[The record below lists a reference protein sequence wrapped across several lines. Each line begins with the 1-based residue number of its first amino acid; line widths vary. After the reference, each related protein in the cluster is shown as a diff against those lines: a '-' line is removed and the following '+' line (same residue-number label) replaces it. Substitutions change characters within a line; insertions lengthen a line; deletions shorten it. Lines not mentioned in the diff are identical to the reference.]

1 MNSED
6 YGLLIERSAWN
17 TADNEI
23 LFNNFIGNGGSNHQA
38 FDYYSNDFW
47 NCTLGGNYWSDHS
60 NTDTNKDGYADASYT
75 IDGEGG
81 ARDRK
86 PFAQRLVFPNP
97 PKITTKDVTT
107 ANTGQLYS
115 VQYEA
120 LDWDSSYL
128 KWTMNTNAS
137 FLTFSGSQVL
147 SGTPNVGNSSYWVNI
162 TVSDEQH
169 TVFTNFTL
177 TVINLN
183 TAPMIT
189 TQDVPVCYEDQPY
202 SVDYEAEDTD
212 DLLWEIITE
221 ASFLS
226 MDPYTGVLSGAPTN
240 DDVGTHQVSI
250 IVSDEWS
257 MDRSDFT
264 LQVYNTNDPPEII
277 TKDVLTVNEGEYY
290 AVPYN
295 AEDIDPVGDT
305 LTWGLLT
312 NAPFLDIDPLTG
324 ILSGVPGESDAGTYR
339 INVTVSDGNG
349 GIDSHVF
356 DLEVVLV
363 NNPPV
368 STKETWRVEIQEDDS
383 DHSLNVNTM
392 FDDIDGDEL
401 EYSMSDHQY
410 ISVLIDE
417 EGTIM
422 IEPSEDW
429 IGIGTLIVTA
439 DDGEFTETSII
450 TVEVVNVNDPPF
462 DPVISTGSEEF
473 RENGTQ
479 TVSASAMDID
489 PGDTLTYEWSVEGIG
504 VVGNGETVEL
514 DLPSGTYTLT
524 LKVTDSGGEETETSR
539 EIIVLPKDVVVPRT
553 TEPSSGT
560 NIAPYL
566 IAAAAFLL
574 IAIFVLSLF
583 ALRRRSIRKENNR
596 LGIEA
601 WNQVLSHPEGP
612 TPTKG
617 LASGPGME
625 NISHRHVPDRGPV
638 TSSILVNGGKL
649 DEEGPSEPDIT
660 VYGAPDHAEYLSELL
675 GNVLSSKENVP
686 EKNELLDQLE
696 KARKDHSISSG
707 EYREIKRRLNN
718 IDK

>member
-1 MNSED
+1 
-6 YGLLIERSAWN
+6 
-17 TADNEI
+17 
-23 LFNNFIGNGGSNHQA
+23 
-38 FDYYSNDFW
+38 
-47 NCTLGGNYWSDHS
+47 LGGNYWSDHS

-97 PKITTKDVTT
+97 PKITTKDVKT

-128 KWTMNTNAS
+128 QWTMDTNAS
-137 FLTFSGSQVL
+137 FLTFSTSQVL
-147 SGTPNVGNSSYWVNI
+147 SGTPTVGNSSYWVNI
-162 TVSDEQH
+162 TVSDDQH

-177 TVINLN
+177 TVVNLN

-189 TQDVPVCYEDQPY
+189 TQDVSFCYEDQLY
-202 SVDYEAEDTD
+202 SVDYEAEDDD
-212 DLLWEIITE
+212 DLLWELITE

-226 MDPYTGVLSGAPTN
+226 MDPYTGVLSGTPTN
-240 DDVGTHQVSI
+240 DDVGSYAVSI
-250 IVSDEWS
+250 IVRDEWS
-257 MDRSDFT
+257 VDGSDFT
-264 LQVYNTNDPPEII
+264 LQVYNTNDPPVI
-277 TKDVLTVNEGEYY
+277 TTEDVLEVHEGEYY
-290 AVPYN
+290 VVNYT

-312 NAPFLDIDPLTG
+312 NAPFLDIGPLTG
-324 ILSGVPGESDAGTYR
+324 ILSGVPGESDAGIYR
-339 INVTVSDGNG
+339 VNVTVSDGNG
-349 GIDSHVF
+349 GMDSHVF
-356 DLEVVLV
+356 DLAVVLV
-363 NNPPV
+363 NNPPL
-368 STKETWRVEIQEDDS
+368 STQETWRVEIEEDGSDS
-383 DHSLNVNTM
+383 SLNVNTM

-401 EYSMSDHQY
+401 EYSISEHQY
-410 ISVLIDE
+410 ISALIGED
-417 EGTIM
+417 GTIM
-422 IEPSEDW
+422 IDPSEDW

-439 DDGEFTETSII
+439 DDGEFKETSII
-450 TVEVVNVNDPPF
+450 TIEVVNVNDPPF

-489 PGDTLTYEWSVEGIG
+489 PDDTLTYEWSVEGIG

-514 DLPSGTYTLT
+514 DLPAGTYTLT
-524 LKVTDSGGEETETSR
+524 LKVADSNGGETETSL
-539 EIIVLPKDVVVPRT
+539 EITVLPKDDVIPRT

-560 NIAPYL
+560 NLAPYL
-566 IAAAAFLL
+566 IGAAAIIL
-574 IAIFVLSLF
+574 IAAFVLSLF

-596 LGIEA
+596 QGMEA

-612 TPTKG
+612 TPTQG
-617 LASGPGME
+617 LASGPGMV

-638 TSSILVNGGKL
+638 TSSKLVNGGKL
-649 DEEGPSEPDIT
+649 GEEGPSEPDFA
-660 VYGAPDHAEYLSELL
+660 VDGAPEHVEYLSDLL
-675 GNVLSSKENVP
+675 EDVLSSKENVP
-686 EKNELLDQLE
+686 EKSGLMERLE
-696 KARKDHSISSG
+696 RSRRDRSISSA